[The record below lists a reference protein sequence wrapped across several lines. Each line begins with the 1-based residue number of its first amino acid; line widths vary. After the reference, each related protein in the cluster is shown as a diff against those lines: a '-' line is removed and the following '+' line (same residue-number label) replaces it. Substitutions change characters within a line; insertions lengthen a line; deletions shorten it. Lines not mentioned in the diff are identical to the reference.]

1 MGTEHRNIG
10 RMKHFLHP
18 LLLPLLLLLPS
29 TAYGHK
35 CPQDP
40 SYSCGDDQTCCL
52 LPQAQGVGC
61 CPYREATCCEDK
73 THCCPHGLTCDTK
86 AGRCI
91 GSQYQLLL
99 TSILYSEPR
108 LKTNQISR
116 RSSHSSSLPSLDSS
130 SSSSISSSSSSSSS
144 SSLSSLPSSSTSSSR
159 STTPSSRWRHL
170 PFLFNRY
177 RERIHCPDPDFSCD
191 DTQTCCELN
200 TGGYGC
206 CPLGSDAVC
215 CPDKEHCCP
224 HGTVCDVAG
233 GSCSPEL

>member
-130 SSSSISSSSSSSSS
+130 SSSSISSSSS
-144 SSLSSLPSSSTSSSR
+144 LSSLPSSSPSSSR
-159 STTPSSRWRHL
+159 STTPSSRWRNL
-170 PFLFNRY
+170 PFL
-177 RERIHCPDPDFSCD
+177 
-191 DTQTCCELN
+191 LN
-200 TGGYGC
+200 
-206 CPLGSDAVC
+206 
-215 CPDKEHCCP
+215 
-224 HGTVCDVAG
+224 
-233 GSCSPEL
+233 

>member
-99 TSILYSEPR
+99 TSILYSESVHSNAVEKNR
-108 LKTNQISR
+108 MLYTLLQHGVETTVDRSLKNNRIISWIKQGADR
-116 RSSHSSSLPSLDSS
+116 GEGPAIAEDDPEEEPEDILRGGEGDSED
-130 SSSSISSSSSSSSS
+130 I
-144 SSLSSLPSSSTSSSR
+144 
-159 STTPSSRWRHL
+159 
-170 PFLFNRY
+170 
-177 RERIHCPDPDFSCD
+177 E
-191 DTQTCCELN
+191 DTVSDC
-200 TGGYGC
+200 TGDRC
-206 CPLGSDAVC
+206 
-215 CPDKEHCCP
+215 
-224 HGTVCDVAG
+224 
-233 GSCSPEL
+233 